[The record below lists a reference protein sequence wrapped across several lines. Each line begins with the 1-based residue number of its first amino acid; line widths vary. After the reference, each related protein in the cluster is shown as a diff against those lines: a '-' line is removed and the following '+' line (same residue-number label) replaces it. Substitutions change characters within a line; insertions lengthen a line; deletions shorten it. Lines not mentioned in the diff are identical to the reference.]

1 MVLQVHKLKN
11 SQRMATKSLSA
22 LKSRKEEIIDH
33 LEDLVGKEE
42 AQVSSSFFFFGALI
56 VVQLQ

>member
-1 MVLQVHKLKN
+1 
-11 SQRMATKSLSA
+11 MATKSLSA

-42 AQVSSSFFFFGALI
+42 TQVCPSVAFFGSLI
-56 VVQLQ
+56 SIFILFENSFSFY

>member
-1 MVLQVHKLKN
+1 MP
-11 SQRMATKSLSA
+11 ATKSLSA

-42 AQVSSSFFFFGALI
+42 AQVSSSVFFFVALI